1 MTKDWKG
8 IKVMI
13 QLTVLNR
20 EAKCTLMATAAARV
34 IKAMAEPARDRKKVK
49 IRKHDEFISHR
60 KAPSRSQLGSSYRN
74 CQGNQRK
81 QQG

>member
-1 MTKDWKG
+1 VGEDIQKMTKDWKG

-34 IKAMAEPARDRKKVK
+34 IKAMAEPARDRKKIK
-49 IRKHDEFISHR
+49 IRKKGKSHVTYR
-60 KAPSRSQLGSSYRN
+60 EASSGSKLGSSY
-74 CQGNQRK
+74 
-81 QQG
+81 